1 MSHSTYM
8 AWALQLAAQG
18 LYTTQ
23 PNPRVGCVLVK
34 HKQIIAEG
42 WHRKAG
48 EAHAEI
54 HALNQ
59 AGNRAKGATAYVT
72 LEPCSH
78 HGRTPPCA
86 DALVDAGV
94 SRVVIAMED
103 PNPQVSGQ
111 GVARLREAGIEVITG
126 VLEAQARE
134 LNPGFIKRMSSGLPY
149 VRVKLAMSLDGRTA
163 MASGESQWITG
174 SAARK
179 DVQKLRARSS
189 AILTGIATIRADD
202 PSLNV
207 RMTAEEL
214 GLDIPPHQP
223 MRVILDSQLSCPH
236 DAKLFSLPGQTV
248 ILTSHPE
255 PLTEDFPRAE
265 VVQLKQSEGRV
276 DLHAAM
282 QWLATQEI
290 NEVHVEAGS
299 VLCGALLESGLVDEL
314 VIYMAP
320 HLMGN
325 QAKGLFHLPDIQS
338 MERRLELDIKD
349 IRMVG
354 QDVRITA
361 LPK

>member
-1 MSHSTYM
+1 MSHSLYM
-8 AWALQLAAQG
+8 ARALQLAAKG

-34 HKQIIAEG
+34 NDQIIGEG

-48 EAHAEI
+48 EPHAEI

-59 AGNRAKGATAYVT
+59 AADQARGATAYVT

-86 DALVDAGV
+86 DALIQAGV
-94 SRVVIAMED
+94 IRVIIAMED

-111 GVARLREAGIEVITG
+111 GVYRLREAGIEVITG
-126 VLEAQARE
+126 VHEAQARE

-149 VRVKLAMSLDGRTA
+149 VRIKLAMSLDGRTA

-174 SAARK
+174 PAARK

-189 AILTGIATIRADD
+189 AVLTAMGTVLADD

-207 RMTAEEL
+207 RISAEEL
-214 GLDIPPHQP
+214 GLTMPPHQP
-223 MRVILDSQLSCPH
+223 LRVILDSQLSCPQ

-248 ILTSHPE
+248 ILTCHPD
-255 PLTEDFPRAE
+255 PLSRDFTHAE
-265 VVQLKQSEGRV
+265 VVQLKEHNGRV
-276 DLHAAM
+276 DLRATMH
-282 QWLATQEI
+282 WLADQDI

-299 VLCGALLESGLVDEL
+299 VLCGALLEAGLVDEM

-325 QAKGLFHLPDIQS
+325 RAKGLFHLPGIQS
-338 MERRLELDIKD
+338 MEQRKDLLIKD

>member
-1 MSHSTYM
+1 MSHSIYM
-8 AWALQLAAQG
+8 ARALQLAAKG

-34 HKQIIAEG
+34 NKHIIAEG
-42 WHRKAG
+42 WHRKTG

-54 HALNQ
+54 HALSQ
-59 AGNRAKGATAYVT
+59 AGSKAKGATAYIT

-86 DALVDAGV
+86 DALVEAGV

-111 GVARLREAGIEVITG
+111 GVARLREAGIEVAIG

-134 LNPGFIKRMSSGLPY
+134 LNPGFIKRMSSGLPH

-174 SAARK
+174 PAARN

-189 AILTGIATIRADD
+189 AILTAIGTLRADD

-223 MRVILDSQLSCPH
+223 LRVILDSQLSCPH

-255 PLTEDFPRAE
+255 PLTEDFTHAE
-265 VVQLKQSEGRV
+265 VVQLKQNNGRV
-276 DLHAAM
+276 DLHATM
-282 QWLATQEI
+282 QWMATQEI

-299 VLCGALLESGLVDEL
+299 VLCGALLEAGLVDEL

-325 QAKGLFHLPDIQS
+325 QAKGLFNLPHIHS

>member
-1 MSHSTYM
+1 MNHSVYM
-8 AWALQLAAQG
+8 AKALQLAAKG

-34 HKQIIAEG
+34 NRHIIAEG

-48 EAHAEI
+48 EPHAEI

-59 AGNRAKGATAYVT
+59 AGNKAKGATAYVT

-86 DALVDAGV
+86 DALIKAGV
-94 SRVVIAMED
+94 AQVVIAMED
-103 PNPQVSGQ
+103 PNPQVSGE

-149 VRVKLAMSLDGRTA
+149 VRIKLAMSLDGRTA

-174 SAARK
+174 PAARK

-189 AILTGIATIRADD
+189 AVLTAMGTILADD

-207 RMTAEEL
+207 RIGGEEL
-214 GLDIPPHQP
+214 GLEIPPHQP
-223 MRVILDSQLSCPH
+223 MRVILDSQLTCPQ

-248 ILTSHPE
+248 ILTCHTD
-255 PLTEDFPRAE
+255 PLSRDYTHAE
-265 VVQLKQSEGRV
+265 VVQLKESNGRV

-282 QWLATQEI
+282 QWLADQEI

-299 VLCGALLESGLVDEL
+299 VLCGALLEAGLVDEI
-314 VIYMAP
+314 VIFMAP
-320 HLMGN
+320 HLMGD
-325 QAKGLFHLPDIQS
+325 QGKGLFHLPYIQG
-338 MERRLELDIKD
+338 MDQRKDLNIID

-361 LPK
+361 RP

>member
-1 MSHSTYM
+1 M
-8 AWALQLAAQG
+8 AKALRLAAKG

-34 HKQIIAEG
+34 DGRIIAKG

-48 EAHAEI
+48 EPHAEI
-54 HALNQ
+54 HALIEAGDQ
-59 AGNRAKGATAYVT
+59 ARGATAYVT

-86 DALVDAGV
+86 DALIKAGV
-94 SRVVIAMED
+94 KQVVIAMED

-111 GVARLREAGIEVITG
+111 GVDRLRDAGIEVISG

-134 LNPGFIKRMSSGLPY
+134 LNPGFIKRMSSGLPF
-149 VRVKLAMSLDGRTA
+149 VRIKLAMSLDGRTA

-174 SAARK
+174 PAARN

-189 AILTGIATIRADD
+189 AILTAMGTVIADD

-207 RMTAEEL
+207 RISGEQL
-214 GLDIPPHQP
+214 GLDTDPHQP
-223 MRVILDSQLSCPH
+223 IRVILDSKLRCPQ

-248 ILTSHPE
+248 ILTCHPE
-255 PLTEDFPRAE
+255 PLSHDYIHAE
-265 VVQLKQSEGRV
+265 VVQLNAHNGRV

-282 QWLATQEI
+282 QWLAQQEI

-299 VLCGALLESGLVDEL
+299 VLCGALLEAGLVDEM

-325 QAKGLFHLPDIQS
+325 QARGLFQLPAIHN
-338 MERRLELDIKD
+338 MEQRLKLVIKE

-361 LPK
+361 VPE

>member
-1 MSHSTYM
+1 MSHTVYM
-8 AWALQLAAQG
+8 ARALQLAAKG

-23 PNPRVGCVLVK
+23 PNPRVGCVVVK
-34 HKQIIAEG
+34 NGKIIGEG

-48 EAHAEI
+48 EPHAEI

-59 AGNRAKGATAYVT
+59 AGAQAKGATAYVT

-86 DALVDAGV
+86 DALVDADV
-94 SRVVIAMED
+94 SQVVIAMED

-111 GVARLREAGIEVITG
+111 GVLRLREAGIEITTG

-149 VRVKLAMSLDGRTA
+149 VRIKLAMSLDGRTA

-174 SAARK
+174 TAARN

-189 AILTGIATIRADD
+189 AVVTAMGTILADD

-207 RMTAEEL
+207 RLSAQEL

-223 MRVILDSQLSCPH
+223 MRVILDSQLSCPQ
-236 DAKLFSLPGQTV
+236 DARVFSLPGQTV
-248 ILTSHPE
+248 ILTCHPDPLSHDY
-255 PLTEDFPRAE
+255 THGE
-265 VVQLKQSEGRV
+265 VVQVKDSNGRV
-276 DLHAAM
+276 DLLAAM
-282 QWLATQEI
+282 HWLAEQEI

-299 VLCGALLESGLVDEL
+299 VLCGALLDAGLVDEI

-320 HLMGN
+320 HLMGD
-325 QAKGLFHLPDIQS
+325 QAKGLFHLPGIQG
-338 MERRLELDIKD
+338 MEQRLALHIKD

-361 LPK
+361 IPQ

>member
-1 MSHSTYM
+1 M
-8 AWALQLAAQG
+8 ARALQLASKG

-23 PNPRVGCVLVK
+23 PNPRVGCVVVK
-34 HKQIIAEG
+34 NGKIIGEG

-48 EAHAEI
+48 EPHAEI

-59 AGNRAKGATAYVT
+59 AGAQAKGATAYVT

-86 DALVDAGV
+86 DALVDADV
-94 SRVVIAMED
+94 SQVVIAMED

-111 GVARLREAGIEVITG
+111 GVLRLRETGIEVITG

-149 VRVKLAMSLDGRTA
+149 VRIKLAMSLDGRTA

-174 SAARK
+174 TAARN

-189 AILTGIATIRADD
+189 AVVTAMGTILADD

-207 RMTAEEL
+207 RLSAQEL

-223 MRVILDSQLSCPH
+223 MRVILDSQLSCPQ
-236 DAKLFSLPGQTV
+236 DARVFSLPGQTV
-248 ILTSHPE
+248 ILTCHPDPLSHDY
-255 PLTEDFPRAE
+255 THGE
-265 VVQLKQSEGRV
+265 VVQVKDSNGRV
-276 DLHAAM
+276 DLLAAM
-282 QWLATQEI
+282 HWLAEQEI

-299 VLCGALLESGLVDEL
+299 VLCGALLDAGLVDEI

-320 HLMGN
+320 HLMGD
-325 QAKGLFHLPDIQS
+325 QAKGLFHLPGIQG
-338 MERRLELDIKD
+338 MEQRLAFHIKD

-361 LPK
+361 IPQ